1 VATAELRGQT
11 GPRFF
16 AVRLESLTYKSV
28 AARGI
33 SETTTMRRTLSS
45 LCTVGSLA
53 VLALFAPSV
62 VAAEAGSLKP
72 GVRGLATRAP
82 AGMKIDGDLAEF
94 RAAFCTPVGYFE
106 PDLANRAAQFFYM
119 WDDEAFYAGLR
130 TLDQKQANPAPDDRL
145 WEGDGVEWYFD
156 TRRDDKFRGHDWGP
170 GAVHM
175 YWTGYKMADLHP
187 RWCLRP
193 DMLKVI
199 PGTGVEVAAR
209 KTAYGAETEFKL
221 PWANFPDFK
230 VAADAVIALDAELCY
245 SDGEAR
251 VYRTFVYGSPLSVQQ
266 PASQAKVQLVQ
277 KLTPAHWKQCGAV
290 MAPLRCDTPWTQDTH
305 AMVAGLMALPP
316 GQRDEIGKVVF
327 RLLDT
332 DGKKIAEYEGQMET
346 LNEEG
351 RFYRARAQWPSDV
364 AVPGAHLLLGVVYGK
379 NGQELAKVAPRMVSV
394 NNLQGY

>member
-1 VATAELRGQT
+1 MFPSRAPFRGT
-11 GPRFF
+11 
-16 AVRLESLTYKSV
+16 VLIVSLT
-28 AARGI
+28 
-33 SETTTMRRTLSS
+33 
-45 LCTVGSLA
+45 
-53 VLALFAPSV
+53 VLACPASSAEPS
-62 VAAEAGSLKP
+62 GLKS

-94 RAAFCTPVGYFE
+94 RGAFCTPMGYFE

-156 TRRDDKFRGHDWGP
+156 TRRDDRFRGHDWGP

-175 YWTGYKMADLHP
+175 YWTGYKGTELRP

-209 KTAYGAETEFKL
+209 KTSYGAEVEFKL
-221 PWANFPDFK
+221 PWVNFPEFK
-230 VAADAVIALDAELCY
+230 ASLDAVIALDAELCY

-251 VYRTFVYGSPLSVQQ
+251 VYRTFAYGSPLSVQQ
-266 PASQAKVQLVQ
+266 PASQAKVQLVDN
-277 KLTPAHWKQCGAV
+277 LVPAHWKQCGAV
-290 MAPLRCDTPWTQDTH
+290 MAPVRCDTAWTQETN
-305 AMVAGLMALPP
+305 ALVTGQMALPP
-316 GQRDEIGKVVF
+316 DGRDAFGKVVF

-332 DGKKIAEYEGQMET
+332 DGKLLADYEGRVET

-351 RFYRARAQWPSDV
+351 RFYRAFAQWPSDV
-364 AVPGAHLLLGVVYGK
+364 AVPGAHMLTGIIYGK
-379 NGQELAKVAPRMVSV
+379 DGNELTRVAPRMVSV
-394 NNLQGY
+394 NNTQGY

>member
-1 VATAELRGQT
+1 MMFPSQASRRCAISLFLLLAPASSKSSAE
-11 GPRFF
+11 P
-16 AVRLESLTYKSV
+16 
-28 AARGI
+28 GI
-33 SETTTMRRTLSS
+33 
-45 LCTVGSLA
+45 
-53 VLALFAPSV
+53 
-62 VAAEAGSLKP
+62 LKD

-82 AGMKIDGDLAEF
+82 AGVKIDGDLAEF
-94 RAAFCTPVGYFE
+94 RGAFCTPVGYFE

-119 WDDEAFYAGLR
+119 WDDEAFYAALR

-175 YWTGYKMADLHP
+175 YWTGYKGADLHP

-193 DMLKVI
+193 DMLKAI

-209 KTAYGAETEFKL
+209 KTSFGAEVEFKL

-230 VAADAVIALDAELCY
+230 PKLDAVIALDAELCY

-251 VYRTFVYGSPLSVQQ
+251 VYRTFAYGSPLSVQQ
-266 PASQAKVQLVQ
+266 PASQAKVQLLD
-277 KLTPAHWKQCGAV
+277 KLVPAHWKQCGAV
-290 MAPLRCDTPWTQDTH
+290 MAPVRCDTAWTQDTN
-305 AMVAGLMALPP
+305 AQVTGQMALPP
-316 GQRDEIGKVVF
+316 DARDAIGKSVF

-332 DGKKIAEYEGQMET
+332 EGKLIADYEGHMET

-351 RFYRARAQWPSDV
+351 RFYRAIAHWPSDV
-364 AVPGAHLLLGVVYGK
+364 AVPGAHLLVGIVYGAD
-379 NGQELAKVAPRMVSV
+379 GVELARMAPRMVSV
-394 NNLQGY
+394 NNTQGY